1 MGQFFL
7 HLTKP
12 SIMKKSHLF
21 IAILSLV
28 LLFSSCNKNKWQPL
42 FNGEN
47 LDNWVKYIGTPL
59 RGLDSLA
66 EAATPDDIF
75 SIVEENGEKL
85 IHIAGYVNGSLAT
98 RDTFANYHLQLVFKW
113 GDEVYTQRNS
123 GLLYHS
129 FGDFGKAL
137 GTWMAC
143 IECQLMN
150 ERMGDTYLMDN
161 TYCETTVKEAADG
174 RGFMY
179 SRDGELKK
187 FGRGYNGS
195 GIQKAVDA
203 KIPIGE
209 WNTVELYSVGRTTVH
224 VVNGKVTMVNTNT
237 GKIED
242 GEVIPVSS
250 GRIQLQAEGSD
261 LFVTTIQVEPIEEI
275 PAELFMNVV

>member
-1 MGQFFL
+1 
-7 HLTKP
+7 
-12 SIMKKSHLF
+12 MKKIHLF
-21 IAILSLV
+21 FTGILLV
-28 LLFSSCNKNKWQPL
+28 IIFTSCNKNKWQPL

-47 LDNWVKYIGTPL
+47 LDNWEKYVGTPL

-66 EAATPDDIF
+66 ETATTENVF
-75 SIVEENGEKL
+75 SIVEQDGEKL
-85 IHIAGYVNGSLAT
+85 IRIAGFVNGSLAT

-113 GDEVYTQRNS
+113 GENVYTQRNS

-129 FGDFGKAL
+129 FGDFGKAI
-137 GTWMAC
+137 GTWMAS

-161 TYCETTVKEAADG
+161 TYCETTVKAAADG

-179 SRDGELKK
+179 SKDGELKK
-187 FGRGYNGS
+187 FGRGFDGS

-237 GKIED
+237 GKIEN
-242 GEVIPVSS
+242 GEVIPISS
-250 GRIQLQAEGSD
+250 GKIQLQSEGSE
-261 LFVTTIQVEPIEEI
+261 LFVKSIQVKPIKEI
-275 PAELFMNVV
+275 PSELFQDKEE